1 MIKSVKLTAKIGF
14 KKSKIAK
21 IGYKT
26 GKIGKTQY
34 IDIYIYRERELVNGS
49 KLVRLEKSIE
59 SRIGKMDQIDQIG
72 NSDFANLRMSCRSPI
87 LHAIG

>member
-1 MIKSVKLTAKIGF
+1 MVLKKAKSPRLVIKLVRLVKPN
-14 KKSKIAK
+14 
-21 IGYKT
+21 
-26 GKIGKTQY
+26 
-34 IDIYIYRERELVNGS
+34 RELVNGS